1 MSSVGIRDA
10 RTVRPQRGFSQ
21 RGFSLVEVLV
31 TLVIVAIGLLGMV
44 GLQVSSIKLGLIAE
58 NRSNAVLYV
67 NNILD
72 RMRSNTADI
81 NGYAISF
88 GATAP
93 TGSTQAEKD
102 LVALKSQIAAYL
114 PDGDIDIVVQ
124 QGTVLS
130 CDAPLVAK
138 CWDVTIQM
146 RWNETTAKAGKS
158 GAAQKFIE
166 VSSRI

>member
-1 MSSVGIRDA
+1 MIVACIRKKRRANRQFGI
-10 RTVRPQRGFSQ
+10 T
-21 RGFSLVEVLV
+21 LIEVLV
-31 TLVIVAIGLLGMV
+31 TLVVVAVGLLGIA

-81 NGYAISF
+81 GSYAISF
-88 GATAP
+88 GAAAP

-102 LVALKSQIAAYL
+102 LVALKSQIATFL
-114 PDGDIDIVVQ
+114 PDGDVEIAVQ
-124 QGTVLS
+124 QGTVTS

-138 CWDVTIQM
+138 CWDVAIQM

-158 GAAQKFIE
+158 GAAQKFLE